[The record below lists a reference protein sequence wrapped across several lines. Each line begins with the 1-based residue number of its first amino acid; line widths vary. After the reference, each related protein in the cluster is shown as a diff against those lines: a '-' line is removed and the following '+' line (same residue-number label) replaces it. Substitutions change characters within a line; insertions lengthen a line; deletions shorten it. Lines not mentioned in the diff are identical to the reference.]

1 MRTTDQQLLGE
12 SERYRN
18 EAMALAAHP
27 DAEFFVEIRDAG
39 ESTDTSSSC
48 SRGTLA
54 REPTDD
60 FGEDDESITDVQ
72 WTDTVPERL
81 SDDAFVQRTTRLVA
95 NRLDTV
101 ETR

>member
-12 SERYRN
+12 SDGTATRRWRWLPTPTPSSSSKFGTP
-18 EAMALAAHP
+18 ASRP
-27 DAEFFVEIRDAG
+27 TR
-39 ESTDTSSSC
+39 SSSC
-48 SRGTLA
+48 SRGALA
-54 REPTDD
+54 PEPTDD
-60 FGEDDESITDVQ
+60 LGEDDESITDVQ